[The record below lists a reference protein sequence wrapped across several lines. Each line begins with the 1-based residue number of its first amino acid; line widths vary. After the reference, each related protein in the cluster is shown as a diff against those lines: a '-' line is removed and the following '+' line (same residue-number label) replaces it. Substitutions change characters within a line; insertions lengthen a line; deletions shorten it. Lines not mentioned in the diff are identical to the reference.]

1 LVLVD
6 IDAHGGQLPPALAT
20 GLLPGIDLG
29 AEPIPHSAWENP
41 ARFRDGRDSLTLLAR
56 LRGGPRPWPSG
67 PEHQPVIAATPSGGT
82 HLWYQAPANGLRQA
96 LADPQGRY
104 GLAWQVDIKAGWSY
118 GIAPG
123 AVTAVGTYRLRS
135 GDSKRPG
142 RMPAWLAAEVQ
153 RVSGPR
159 PPSLPADSTSPGL
172 PGGSGPAAY
181 LTTVVTRGA
190 ARLAAMTDGRQ
201 RALSAL
207 AYQAGGLLRWSG
219 LDGDQ
224 VTGQL
229 IDAGTASG
237 LSPSLAE
244 RAVRRAFANGIARPL
259 TSPRSRGYR
268 AS

>member
-1 LVLVD
+1 V
-6 IDAHGGQLPPALAT
+6 
-20 GLLPGIDLG
+20 
-29 AEPIPHSAWENP
+29 
-41 ARFRDGRDSLTLLAR
+41 
-56 LRGGPRPWPSG
+56 
-67 PEHQPVIAATPSGGT
+67 
-82 HLWYQAPANGLRQA
+82 HLWYRAPANGLRQA

-159 PPSLPADSTSPGL
+159 PPSLPAGSTSPGL